1 MNLLRGYSVT
11 EREGKKFV
19 SVTYNEID
27 NNGELLKRNVTESF
41 YVVDE
46 ELDTYLSQATQ
57 RIKELRFAEEMKKD
71 GNSNQ
76 AG

>member
-19 SVTYNEID
+19 SVTYNKID
-27 NNGELLKRNVTESF
+27 NNGELVKRNVTESF

-57 RIKELRFAEEMKKD
+57 RIKELRFTEEV
-71 GNSNQ
+71 GNGNPNQ

>member
-27 NNGELLKRNVTESF
+27 NNGELVKRNVTESF

-57 RIKELRFAEEMKKD
+57 RIKELRFAEEVGT
-71 GNSNQ
+71 GNPNQ

>member
-27 NNGELLKRNVTESF
+27 NNGELVKRNVTESF

-57 RIKELRFAEEMKKD
+57 RIKELRFAEEVSD
-71 GNSNQ
+71 GNPNQ

>member
-71 GNSNQ
+71 GNPNQ

>member
-27 NNGELLKRNVTESF
+27 NNGELVKRNVTESF

-46 ELDTYLSQATQ
+46 ELDTYLSRATQ
-57 RIKELRFAEEMKKD
+57 RIKELRFAEEV
-71 GNSNQ
+71 GNGNPNQ

>member
-57 RIKELRFAEEMKKD
+57 RIKELRFAEGVSD
-71 GNSNQ
+71 GNPNQ